1 LQVSQDRKLVLQEL
15 EYTFVT
21 LIDPLVKLACANIPE
36 VIDELVRRG
45 VRRPSLKDLLDVLE
59 SRPELLTDERL
70 AQAIKNAP
78 DVVKGVVR
86 AFVVWAG
93 KDDGFSM
100 DYTNLLKMSKELDLQ
115 YTLKFLLAYPNIAR
129 RVIDFFRKMIE
140 EYRRLKGVEA

>member
-1 LQVSQDRKLVLQEL
+1 VLQEL

-21 LIDPLVKLACANIPE
+21 LMDPLVKLACANIPE

-45 VRRPSLKDLLDVLE
+45 VRRPSLKDLLDILE
-59 SRPELLTDERL
+59 LRPELLTDERL

-93 KDDGFSM
+93 KNDGFSM
-100 DYTNLLKMSKELDLQ
+100 DYPNLLKMSKELDLQ

-129 RVIDFFRKMIE
+129 RLIDFFRRMIE
-140 EYRRLKGVEA
+140 EYRRLRKSEA